1 MKNQR
6 QSHAISLPWILAIF
20 MGCLLMLLA
29 ALSVVVNKNRITAL
43 ADQQRQIEQ
52 ECRLLGIEITGL
64 ERKINNQ
71 LLDSGRMQKVLEE
84 KGLQLQKLSE
94 DAKSIIYLP
103 MGTSSVAQTTPQK
116 P

>member
-6 QSHAISLPWILAIF
+6 QSNAMSLSWILSILAF
-20 MGCLLMLLA
+20 FLLFILA
-29 ALSVVVNKNRITAL
+29 ALIVVVNRNRITAL
-43 ADQQRQIEQ
+43 ADQQRRVEQ

-71 LLDSGRMQKVLEE
+71 LLDAGRMQKVLEE

-94 DAKSIIYLP
+94 DAKSIIYLNK
-103 MGTSSVAQTTPQK
+103 GINSVAQTTPQQ

>member
-6 QSHAISLPWILAIF
+6 QSNAISLPWILA
-20 MGCLLMLLA
+20 MLAGCLLMLLT
-29 ALSVVVNKNRITAL
+29 ALSIVVNKNRITAL
-43 ADQQRQIEQ
+43 ADQQRQVEQ

-71 LLDSGRMQKVLEE
+71 LLDAGRIEKVLKE

-94 DAKSIIYLP
+94 DAKSIIYLNT
-103 MGTSSVAQTTPQK
+103 GINAVAQTTSQQP
-116 P
+116 

>member
-6 QSHAISLPWILAIF
+6 HRSSISLSWLAA
-20 MGCLLMLLA
+20 LLMICGLLLMT

-43 ADQQRQIEQ
+43 ADQQRQVEQ
-52 ECRLLGIEITGL
+52 ETRLLGIEITSL
-64 ERKINNQ
+64 ERKISNQ
-71 LLDSGRMQKVLEE
+71 LLDGERVQNLLKE

-94 DAKSIIYLP
+94 DARSIIYLRS
-103 MGTSSVAQTTPQK
+103 GSSPVAQNTPSA